1 MKKIVYLILLLQI
14 GVINAQTKT
23 AVSPYGEKI
32 TVNTSANNGL
42 TNNNGTLELNGEL
55 IKPTTIATTTTNTLK
70 LNGLSTSADTNDKP
84 IAVTADGTI
93 KKAAFPV
100 VNILPSDI
108 GTVIVLNGKLEVAQ
122 EISALLA
129 ADFPI
134 GTSSPA
140 VKVIPNI
147 SNVLIDNKGTFASD
161 GTGNSFTVTAD
172 GLYAVTIN
180 TQVNNTNN
188 VKGGNPTIGV
198 WCNTDN
204 QWLCK
209 INNETGNDYKVN
221 LTLLTSVTMSASKTY
236 SFRAGYS
243 TNTTATIVAV
253 NSGTTGG
260 GPVSY
265 FSVKRVQ

>member
-55 IKPTTIATTTTNTLK
+55 IKPTSIATTAVNTLK
-70 LNGLSTSADTNDKP
+70 LNGLTDSTDSNDKP
-84 IAVTADGTI
+84 IAVTADGII
-93 KKAAFPV
+93 KKTAFPV
-100 VNILPSDI
+100 INILPTDI
-108 GTVIVLNGKLEVAQ
+108 GTVITLNGKLEVAQ
-122 EISALLA
+122 EISALLTTN
-129 ADFPI
+129 FPI

-147 SNVLIDNKGTFASD
+147 TNVLIDNKGTFASD

-180 TQVNNTNN
+180 TQVVNTNT
-188 VKGGNPTIGV
+188 VQGGNPSIGI

-209 INNETGNDYKVN
+209 INNQTGNDSKIN
-221 LTLLTSVTMSASKTY
+221 LTLLNSVPKSSSKTY

-243 TNTTATIVAV
+243 TNTTATIMAL
-253 NSGTTGG
+253 NSGGTGN
-260 GPVSY
+260 GPVTY
-265 FSVKRVQ
+265 FSVKRVK